1 MSAKL
6 AAGRP
11 LADGRATRLSE
22 EREIFWFL
30 GIPVYNLHRRV
41 WGGVFFCRNSIVI
54 RYIRD
59 LTGHPRSPGII

>member
-41 WGGVFFCRNSIVI
+41 WWGGCLF
-54 RYIRD
+54 
-59 LTGHPRSPGII
+59 LQK